1 MSHPAI
7 GYLASL
13 LVLATF
19 CMRDMVTL
27 RAVAIASNVAFIAYG
42 WVGGSDPVLVLH
54 LVLLPTNVWHLL
66 QARRQTSVDDTPWQ
80 KFRQARPDGR

>member
-1 MSHPAI
+1 MTYHEPI

-19 CMRDMVTL
+19 CMSEMVAL

-42 WVGGSDPVLVLH
+42 WLGGIDPVLVLH
-54 LVLLPTNVWHLL
+54 VVLLPTNLWRLVQALHS
-66 QARRQTSVDDTPWQ
+66 ARRRSGQPGE
-80 KFRQARPDGR
+80 PHP